1 MNISLTPELEAMIR
15 QKVSDG
21 RYLSASEVVREA
33 LRLLD
38 DHEHLRRLRLDALR
52 RDIAVGVEQLDRGET
67 GPLSAEEIKAT
78 GRKKLA
84 RARKAR

>member
-15 QKVSDG
+15 QKVNDG

-67 GPLSAEEIKAT
+67 GPLSAQEIKAT

-84 RARKAR
+84 RARKPR